1 VKINDGA
8 KVIRTCIHREPVM
21 LKAGNTTSCD
31 ITPEWIAEIKVGNPG
46 RREIGAR
53 YKKNRP
59 SLFMRRLDC
68 CEQGWY
74 HEKFFHPYV
83 KEKFFA
89 WDEKAF
95 FFDKKI
101 DYSKVKVRRSL

>member
-1 VKINDGA
+1 
-8 KVIRTCIHREPVM
+8 
-21 LKAGNTTSCD
+21 
-31 ITPEWIAEIKVGNPG
+31 
-46 RREIGAR
+46 
-53 YKKNRP
+53 
-59 SLFMRRLDC
+59 MRRLDC

>member
-1 VKINDGA
+1 
-8 KVIRTCIHREPVM
+8 M

-31 ITPEWIAEIKVGNPG
+31 ITPEWIAEIIVGNPG
-46 RREIGAR
+46 RRAICAR

-59 SLFMRRLDC
+59 SLFMRQLDC

-74 HEKFFHPYV
+74 HEKLFHPYV

-89 WDEKAF
+89 WDEKVF
-95 FFDKKI
+95 FYDKRI
-101 DYSKVKVRRSL
+101 EYSKV

>member
-1 VKINDGA
+1 
-8 KVIRTCIHREPVM
+8 M
-21 LKAGNTTSCD
+21 LEAGNTTSCD
-31 ITPEWIAEIKVGNPG
+31 ITPEWIAEIIVGNPG

-95 FFDKKI
+95 FYRKAEAA
-101 DYSKVKVRRSL
+101 V